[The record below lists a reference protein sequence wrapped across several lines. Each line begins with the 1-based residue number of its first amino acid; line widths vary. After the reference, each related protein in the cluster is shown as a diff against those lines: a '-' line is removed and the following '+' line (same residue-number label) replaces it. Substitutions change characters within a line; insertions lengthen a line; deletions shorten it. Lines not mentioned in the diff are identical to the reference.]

1 MSEPLQMLLRIENQL
16 SISDVAMAVV
26 EINWKQQ
33 PISLMPLLNNLLIL
47 TIILNQ
53 EASIEPNHLNN
64 TNLKVFVGTVQ
75 CVSQMGTY
83 F

>member
-1 MSEPLQMLLRIENQL
+1 MLLRIENQL

-64 TNLKVFVGTVQ
+64 TNLKVFVGTVH
-75 CVSQMGTY
+75 CVSQMETY
-83 F
+83 FY